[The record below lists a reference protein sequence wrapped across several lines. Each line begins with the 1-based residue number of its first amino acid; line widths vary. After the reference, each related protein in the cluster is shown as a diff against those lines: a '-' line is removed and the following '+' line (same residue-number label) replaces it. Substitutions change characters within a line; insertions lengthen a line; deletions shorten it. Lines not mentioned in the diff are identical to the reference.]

1 MRNLYDNLINRK
13 EKVSFHMPG
22 HKGKM
27 LEGMNDFLENIL
39 KIDVTELSDTDDL
52 YHANNIIAEGRN
64 NLALFSHAKKSMYL
78 VNGST
83 SGIVASI
90 MSVLDENDKILVEK
104 NCHKSVINGVRLAR
118 GESVEIDCDGVCEQ
132 EVLIKNLKKDSSIK
146 AVLITRPNYYGI
158 YQPIEK
164 LVEYSHE
171 NNIKIIVDEAHGTHF
186 ALECFDKNAMQL
198 GCDISINSYHKT
210 MPAFTQTAA
219 INFNCEDEFIDKTM
233 SNLQMIMT
241 SSPSYIFMTSVEYA
255 VNYCTKHENKYA
267 ELKEIIDWFYSE
279 IEGLDFIRKAPI
291 QKNCKRDFTRIV
303 LECDNPSD
311 VNEHLIKNGI
321 YIEMIDDKNLVL
333 ISTIADE
340 KKDFE
345 ILLEALRSYKKSD
358 STKIY
363 KTYDYLLNKI
373 ITNDIVIYP
382 PGKIFAK
389 KNSTINQEQIDEL
402 NDLSSKGVNILLK

>member
-64 NLALFSHAKKSMYL
+64 NLALFSHAKSSMYL

-132 EVLIKNLKKDSSIK
+132 EVLIENLKKDSSIK

-164 LVEYSHE
+164 LVEYCHE

-186 ALECFDKNAMQL
+186 ALDCFDKNAMQL

-219 INFNCEDEFIDKTM
+219 INFNCEDELIDKTM

-255 VNYCTKHENKYA
+255 VNYCTKNENKYT

-311 VNEHLIKNGI
+311 VNEHLIINGI

-358 STKIY
+358 STKTY
-363 KTYDYLLNKI
+363 KTYDYLLNKKI
-373 ITNDIVIYP
+373 INDIVIYP

>member
-64 NLALFSHAKKSMYL
+64 NLALFSHAKSSMYL

-132 EVLIKNLKKDSSIK
+132 EVLIENLKKDSSIK

-164 LVEYSHE
+164 LVTYCQE

-219 INFNCEDEFIDKTM
+219 INFNCEDELIDKTI

-255 VNYCTKHENKYA
+255 VNYCTKYESKYA

>member
-64 NLALFSHAKKSMYL
+64 NLALFSHAKSSMYL

-90 MSVLDENDKILVEK
+90 MSVLGENDKILVEK

-132 EVLIKNLKKDSSIK
+132 EVLIENLKKDSSIK
-146 AVLITRPNYYGI
+146 SVLITRPNYYGI

-164 LVEYSHE
+164 LVTYCHK
-171 NNIKIIVDEAHGTHF
+171 NNITIIVDEAHGTHF

-198 GCDISINSYHKT
+198 GCDISINSFHKT

-219 INFNCEDEFIDKTM
+219 INFNCEDELIDKTI

-255 VNYCTKHENKYA
+255 MDYCTKNENKYA

-345 ILLEALRSYKKSD
+345 ILLEALCSYEKSD

-363 KTYDYLLNKI
+363 KTYDYLLNKK

>member
-64 NLALFSHAKKSMYL
+64 NLALFSHAKSSMYL

-83 SGIVASI
+83 SGIVGSI

-132 EVLIKNLKKDSSIK
+132 EVLIENLKKDSSIK

-164 LVEYSHE
+164 LVTYCHE

-186 ALECFDKNAMQL
+186 ALEYFDKNAMQL

-255 VNYCTKHENKYA
+255 VNYCTKNENKYA

-363 KTYDYLLNKI
+363 KTYDYLLNTKI
-373 ITNDIVIYP
+373 INDIVIYP

>member
-22 HKGKM
+22 HKGKK
-27 LEGMNDFLENIL
+27 LEGMNDFLDNIL

-64 NLALFSHAKKSMYL
+64 NLALFSHAKSSMYL

-90 MSVLDENDKILVEK
+90 MSVLDENEKILVEK

-118 GESVEIDCDGVCEQ
+118 GKSVEIDCDGVCEQ
-132 EVLIKNLKKDSSIK
+132 EVLIENLKKDSSIK

-158 YQPIEK
+158 YQTIEK
-164 LVEYSHE
+164 LVAYCHE
-171 NNIKIIVDEAHGTHF
+171 NNIKIIVDEAHGAHF
-186 ALECFDKNAMQL
+186 ALDCFDKNAMQL

-219 INFNCEDEFIDKTM
+219 INFNCEDELIDKTI

-255 VNYCTKHENKYA
+255 IDYCIKNEKKYS
-267 ELKEIIDWFYSE
+267 ELKEIIDWFYRE
-279 IEGLDFIRKAPI
+279 IDCLDYIKKSPI

-303 LECDNPSD
+303 LECDNPHD

-345 ILLEALRSYKKSD
+345 ILLEALRSYEKSD

-363 KTYDYLLNKI
+363 KTYDYLLNTK

-389 KNSTINQEQIDEL
+389 KNSIINQKQIDEL

>member
-1 MRNLYDNLINRK
+1 MRNLYDSLINRK

-118 GESVEIDCDGVCEQ
+118 GKSVEVECDGVCEQ
-132 EVLIKNLKKDSSIK
+132 EVLIENLKKDSSIK

-158 YQPIEK
+158 YHPIEK
-164 LVEYSHE
+164 LVEYCHE
-171 NNIKIIVDEAHGTHF
+171 KNIKIIVDEAHGTHF

-219 INFNCEDEFIDKTM
+219 INFNCEDELIDKTM

-241 SSPSYIFMTSVEYA
+241 SSPSYIFMTSVEYS
-255 VNYCTKHENKYA
+255 VNYCTKNENKYA

-311 VNEHLIKNGI
+311 VNEHLIKKGI

-358 STKIY
+358 STKTY

-373 ITNDIVIYP
+373 IANDIVIYP

>member
-52 YHANNIIAEGRN
+52 YHANNIIDEGRN
-64 NLALFSHAKKSMYL
+64 NLALFSHAKSSMYL

-90 MSVLDENDKILVEK
+90 MSVLDENDKILVEQ

-132 EVLIKNLKKDSSIK
+132 EVLIENLKKDSSIK
-146 AVLITRPNYYGI
+146 AILITRPNYYGI

-164 LVEYSHE
+164 LVTYCHE

-186 ALECFDKNAMQL
+186 ALDCFDKNAMQL

-219 INFNCEDEFIDKTM
+219 INFNCEDELIDKTM

-255 VNYCTKHENKYA
+255 VNYCTKNKSKYA

-279 IEGLDFIRKAPI
+279 IEGLDFIRKTPI

-303 LECDNPSD
+303 LQCDNPSD

-321 YIEMIDDKNLVL
+321 YLEMIDDKNLVL

-345 ILLEALRSYKKSD
+345 ILLEALHSYEKSD

>member
-1 MRNLYDNLINRK
+1 MRNLYDNLISRK

-52 YHANNIIAEGRN
+52 YHANTIIAEGRN

-104 NCHKSVINGVRLAR
+104 NCHKSVINGIRLAR

-132 EVLIKNLKKDSSIK
+132 EVLIENLKKDSSIK

-164 LVEYSHE
+164 LVTYCHK

-186 ALECFDKNAMQL
+186 ALEYFDKNAMQL

-219 INFNCEDEFIDKTM
+219 INFNCEDELIDKTM

-241 SSPSYIFMTSVEYA
+241 SSPSYILMTSVEYA
-255 VNYCTKHENKYA
+255 VDFCTKYEKKYA
-267 ELKEIIDWFYSE
+267 ELKSIIDWFYSE
-279 IEGLDFIRKAPI
+279 IEDLDFIRKSPI

-345 ILLEALRSYKKSD
+345 ILLEALRSYEKSD

-363 KTYDYLLNKI
+363 KAYDYLLNKK

-389 KNSTINQEQIDEL
+389 KNSIIVQEQIDEL

>member
-64 NLALFSHAKKSMYL
+64 NLALFSHAKSSMYL

-132 EVLIKNLKKDSSIK
+132 EVLIENLKKDSSIK

-164 LVEYSHE
+164 LVTYCHE

-186 ALECFDKNAMQL
+186 ALDCFDKNAMQL

-219 INFNCEDEFIDKTM
+219 INFNCEDELIDKTM

-255 VNYCTKHENKYA
+255 FNYCSKNKSKYA
-267 ELKEIIDWFYSE
+267 ELKEIIDWFYNE
-279 IEGLDFIRKAPI
+279 IESLDYIRKAPI

-333 ISTIADE
+333 ISTIADD

-345 ILLEALRSYKKSD
+345 ILLEALRSYEKSD

-373 ITNDIVIYP
+373 IPNDIVIYP

>member
-27 LEGMNDFLENIL
+27 LEGMNNFLENIL

-118 GESVEIDCDGVCEQ
+118 GKSVEIDCDGVCEQ
-132 EVLIKNLKKDSSIK
+132 EVLIENLKKDSSIK

-164 LVEYSHE
+164 LVEYCHK

-198 GCDISINSYHKT
+198 GCDISINSFHKT

-219 INFNCEDEFIDKTM
+219 INFNCEDELIDKTM

-255 VNYCTKHENKYA
+255 VNYCTKNENKYV

-279 IEGLDFIRKAPI
+279 IEGLDYMRKAPI

-345 ILLEALRSYKKSD
+345 ILLEAFRSYEKSD

-363 KTYDYLLNKI
+363 KTYDYLLNKK

>member
-64 NLALFSHAKKSMYL
+64 NLALFSHAKSSMYL

-118 GESVEIDCDGVCEQ
+118 GKSVEIDCDGVCEQ
-132 EVLIKNLKKDSSIK
+132 EVLIENLKKDSSIK

-164 LVEYSHE
+164 LVTYCHE

-219 INFNCEDEFIDKTM
+219 INFNCEDKLIDKTI

-255 VNYCTKHENKYA
+255 VNYCTKNEDKYA

-279 IEGLDFIRKAPI
+279 IEVLDFIRKAPI
-291 QKNCKRDFTRIV
+291 QKNCKIDFTRIV

-311 VNEHLIKNGI
+311 VNEHLMKNGI

-333 ISTIADE
+333 ISTIADD

-345 ILLEALRSYKKSD
+345 ILLEALRSYEKSD

-363 KTYDYLLNKI
+363 KTYDYLLNKKI
-373 ITNDIVIYP
+373 INDIVIYP

-389 KNSTINQEQIDEL
+389 KNSTINQEQIDDL

>member
-1 MRNLYDNLINRK
+1 MRNLYDNFINRK

-22 HKGKM
+22 HKGKK
-27 LEGMNDFLENIL
+27 LEGMNDFLDNIL

-64 NLALFSHAKKSMYL
+64 NLALFSHAKSSMYL

-132 EVLIKNLKKDSSIK
+132 EVLIENLKKDSSIK

-164 LVEYSHE
+164 LVTYCHE

-186 ALECFDKNAMQL
+186 ALNWFDKNAMQL
-198 GCDISINSYHKT
+198 GCDISINSFHKT

-219 INFNCEDEFIDKTM
+219 INFNCEDELIDKTI

-255 VNYCTKHENKYA
+255 IDYCIKNEKKYS
-267 ELKEIIDWFYSE
+267 ELKEIIDWFYRE
-279 IEGLDFIRKAPI
+279 IDCLDFIRKAPI

-311 VNEHLIKNGI
+311 VNEHLMKNGI

-345 ILLEALRSYKKSD
+345 ILLEAFRSYEKSD

-363 KTYDYLLNKI
+363 KTYDYLLNKK

>member
-64 NLALFSHAKKSMYL
+64 NLALFSHAKSSMYL

-132 EVLIKNLKKDSSIK
+132 EVFIENLKKDSSIK

-164 LVEYSHE
+164 LVTYCHK

-219 INFNCEDEFIDKTM
+219 INFNCEDELIDKTM

-255 VNYCTKHENKYA
+255 VNYCTKYESKYA

-311 VNEHLIKNGI
+311 VIEHLIKNGI

-333 ISTIADE
+333 ISTIADD

-345 ILLEALRSYKKSD
+345 ILLEALRSYEKSD

-363 KTYDYLLNKI
+363 KTYDYLLNKKI
-373 ITNDIVIYP
+373 NNDIVIYP

>member
-52 YHANNIIAEGRN
+52 YHANNVIAEGRN
-64 NLALFSHAKKSMYL
+64 NLALFSHAKSSMYL

-132 EVLIKNLKKDSSIK
+132 EVLIENLKKDSSIK

-164 LVEYSHE
+164 LVTYCHE

-186 ALECFDKNAMQL
+186 ALDCFDKNAMQL

-219 INFNCEDEFIDKTM
+219 INFNCEDELIDKTM

-255 VNYCTKHENKYA
+255 VNYCSKNKSKYA
-267 ELKEIIDWFYSE
+267 ELKEIIDWFYNE
-279 IEGLDFIRKAPI
+279 IESLDYIRKAPI

-333 ISTIADE
+333 ISTIADD

-345 ILLEALRSYKKSD
+345 ILLEALRSYEKSD

-373 ITNDIVIYP
+373 IPNDIVIYP

>member
-13 EKVSFHMPG
+13 EKVRFHMPG

-64 NLALFSHAKKSMYL
+64 NLALFSNAKSSMYL

-90 MSVLDENDKILVEK
+90 MSVLDENDKILVEQ

-132 EVLIKNLKKDSSIK
+132 EVLIENLKKDSSIK

-164 LVEYSHE
+164 LVTYCHE

-186 ALECFDKNAMQL
+186 ALDCFDKNAMQL

-219 INFNCEDEFIDKTM
+219 INFNCEDKLIDKTI

-255 VNYCTKHENKYA
+255 VNYCTKNENKYA

-279 IEGLDFIRKAPI
+279 IEVLDFIRKAPI

-333 ISTIADE
+333 ISTIADD

-363 KTYDYLLNKI
+363 KTYDYLLNKK

>member
-52 YHANNIIAEGRN
+52 YHANNVIAEGRN
-64 NLALFSHAKKSMYL
+64 NLALFSHAKSSMYL

-132 EVLIKNLKKDSSIK
+132 EVLIENLKKDSSIK

-164 LVEYSHE
+164 LVTYCHE

-186 ALECFDKNAMQL
+186 ALDCFDKNAMQL

-219 INFNCEDEFIDKTM
+219 INFNCEDKLIDKTM

-255 VNYCTKHENKYA
+255 VNYCTKNESRYA

-345 ILLEALRSYKKSD
+345 ILLEALRSYEKSD

-373 ITNDIVIYP
+373 IPNDIVIYP

>member
-64 NLALFSHAKKSMYL
+64 NLALFSHAKSSMYL

-132 EVLIKNLKKDSSIK
+132 EVLIENLKKDSSIK

-164 LVEYSHE
+164 LVEYCHK

-186 ALECFDKNAMQL
+186 ALDCFDKNAMQL

-219 INFNCEDEFIDKTM
+219 INFNCEDELIDKTM

-255 VNYCTKHENKYA
+255 VNYCTKNKSKYA
-267 ELKEIIDWFYSE
+267 ELKEIIDWFYNE
-279 IEGLDFIRKAPI
+279 IESLDYIRKAPI

-311 VNEHLIKNGI
+311 VNEHLIRNGI

-333 ISTIADE
+333 ISTIADD
-340 KKDFE
+340 KKYFE
-345 ILLEALRSYKKSD
+345 ILLEALRSYEKSD
-358 STKIY
+358 STKTY
-363 KTYDYLLNKI
+363 KTYDYLLNTKI
-373 ITNDIVIYP
+373 INDIVIYP

>member
-22 HKGKM
+22 HKCKM

-64 NLALFSHAKKSMYL
+64 NLALFSHAKSSMYL

-104 NCHKSVINGVRLAR
+104 NCHKSVINGIRLAR
-118 GESVEIDCDGVCEQ
+118 GKSVDIDCDGVCEQ
-132 EVLIKNLKKDSSIK
+132 EVLIENLKKDSSIK

-164 LVEYSHE
+164 LVTYCQE

-219 INFNCEDEFIDKTM
+219 INFNCEDELIDKTI

-255 VNYCTKHENKYA
+255 VNYCTKYESKYA

>member
-27 LEGMNDFLENIL
+27 LEGMKDFLENIL

-90 MSVLDENDKILVEK
+90 MSVLDENEKILVEK

-132 EVLIKNLKKDSSIK
+132 EVLIENLKKDSSIK

-164 LVEYSHE
+164 LVEYCHE

-186 ALECFDKNAMQL
+186 ALDCFDKNAMQL

-219 INFNCEDEFIDKTM
+219 INFNCEYELIDKTI

-255 VNYCTKHENKYA
+255 IDYCTKNENKYA

-358 STKIY
+358 STKTY
-363 KTYDYLLNKI
+363 KTYDYLLNKKI
-373 ITNDIVIYP
+373 INDIVIYP

>member
-27 LEGMNDFLENIL
+27 LESMNDFLENIL

-118 GESVEIDCDGVCEQ
+118 GKSVEVECDGVCEQ
-132 EVLIKNLKKDSSIK
+132 EILIENLKKDSSIK

-164 LVEYSHE
+164 LVEYCHE

-186 ALECFDKNAMQL
+186 ALDCFDKNAMQL

-219 INFNCEDEFIDKTM
+219 INFNCEDELIDKTM

-255 VNYCTKHENKYA
+255 IDYCTKNENKYA

-303 LECDNPSD
+303 LQCDNPSD
-311 VNEHLIKNGI
+311 VNEHLIKNRI

-358 STKIY
+358 STKTY
-363 KTYDYLLNKI
+363 KTYDYLLNKKI
-373 ITNDIVIYP
+373 INDIVIYP

-389 KNSTINQEQIDEL
+389 KNSTINQEQINEL

>member
-1 MRNLYDNLINRK
+1 MRNLYENLINRK

-64 NLALFSHAKKSMYL
+64 NLALFSHAKSSMYL

-90 MSVLDENDKILVEK
+90 MSVLDENDKILVER

-132 EVLIKNLKKDSSIK
+132 EVLIENLKKNSSIK

-164 LVEYSHE
+164 LVTYCHE

-219 INFNCEDEFIDKTM
+219 INFNCEEELIDKTI

-255 VNYCTKHENKYA
+255 LNYCTKNENKYA

-279 IEGLDFIRKAPI
+279 IEGLDFIRKTPI

-321 YIEMIDDKNLVL
+321 YIEMIDYKNLVL
-333 ISTIADE
+333 ISTIADD

-345 ILLEALRSYKKSD
+345 ILLEALRSYEKSD

-363 KTYDYLLNKI
+363 KTYDYLLNKK

>member
-64 NLALFSHAKKSMYL
+64 NLALFSHAKSSMYL

-132 EVLIKNLKKDSSIK
+132 EVLIENLKKDSSIK

-164 LVEYSHE
+164 LVTYCHE

-186 ALECFDKNAMQL
+186 ALEYFDKNAMQL

-219 INFNCEDEFIDKTM
+219 INFNCEDELIDKTM

-255 VNYCTKHENKYA
+255 VNYFTKYESKYV

-345 ILLEALRSYKKSD
+345 ILLEAFRSYEKSD

-363 KTYDYLLNKI
+363 KTYDYLLNKK

>member
-1 MRNLYDNLINRK
+1 MRNLYENLINRK

-64 NLALFSHAKKSMYL
+64 NLALFSHAKSSMYL

-132 EVLIKNLKKDSSIK
+132 KVLIENLKKDSSIK

-164 LVEYSHE
+164 LVTYCHK

-186 ALECFDKNAMQL
+186 ALDCFDKNAMQL

-219 INFNCEDEFIDKTM
+219 INFNCEDELIDKTM

-255 VNYCTKHENKYA
+255 VNYCTKYESKYA

-333 ISTIADE
+333 ISTIADD

-345 ILLEALRSYKKSD
+345 ILLEALRSYEKSD

-363 KTYDYLLNKI
+363 RTYDYLLNTK

-389 KNSTINQEQIDEL
+389 KNSIINQKQIDEL

>member
-90 MSVLDENDKILVEK
+90 MSVLNENDKILVEK

-118 GESVEIDCDGVCEQ
+118 GKSVEVECDGVCEQ
-132 EVLIKNLKKDSSIK
+132 EVLIENLKKDSSIK

-164 LVEYSHE
+164 FVEYCHE

-186 ALECFDKNAMQL
+186 ALDCFDKNAMQL

-219 INFNCEDEFIDKTM
+219 INFNCEEELIDKTM

-255 VNYCTKHENKYA
+255 IDYCIKNENKYA

-345 ILLEALRSYKKSD
+345 ILLGALRSYKKSD

-363 KTYDYLLNKI
+363 KTYDYLLNTKI
-373 ITNDIVIYP
+373 INDIVIYP

-389 KNSTINQEQIDEL
+389 KNSTINQKQIDEL

>member
-64 NLALFSHAKKSMYL
+64 NLALFSHAKSSMYL

-132 EVLIKNLKKDSSIK
+132 EVLIENLKKDSSIK

-164 LVEYSHE
+164 LVTYCHE

-186 ALECFDKNAMQL
+186 ALDCFDKNAMQL

-219 INFNCEDEFIDKTM
+219 INFNCEDELIDKTM

-255 VNYCTKHENKYA
+255 VNYCTKNKSKYA

-345 ILLEALRSYKKSD
+345 ILLEAFRSYEKSD
-358 STKIY
+358 STKIH
-363 KTYDYLLNKI
+363 KTYDYLLNKK

>member
-118 GESVEIDCDGVCEQ
+118 GKSVEIDCDGVCEQ
-132 EVLIKNLKKDSSIK
+132 EVLIENLKKDSSIK

-164 LVEYSHE
+164 LVTYCQE

-198 GCDISINSYHKT
+198 GCDISINSFHKT

-219 INFNCEDEFIDKTM
+219 INFNSEDELIDKTI

-255 VNYCTKHENKYA
+255 MDYCTKNENKYA

-345 ILLEALRSYKKSD
+345 ILLEAFRSYEKSD

-363 KTYDYLLNKI
+363 KTYDYLLNKK

>member
-104 NCHKSVINGVRLAR
+104 NCHKSVINGVRFAR
-118 GESVEIDCDGVCEQ
+118 GKSVEVECDGVCEQ
-132 EVLIKNLKKDSSIK
+132 EVLIENLKKDSSIK

-164 LVEYSHE
+164 LVEYCHE

-186 ALECFDKNAMQL
+186 ALDCFDKNAMQL

-219 INFNCEDEFIDKTM
+219 INFNCEDELIDKTM

-255 VNYCTKHENKYA
+255 IDYCTKNENKYA

-311 VNEHLIKNGI
+311 VNEHLIKNRI

-358 STKIY
+358 STKTY
-363 KTYDYLLNKI
+363 KTYDYLLNKKI
-373 ITNDIVIYP
+373 INDIVIYP

-389 KNSTINQEQIDEL
+389 KNSTINQEQINEL

>member
-27 LEGMNDFLENIL
+27 LEGMKDFLENIL

-52 YHANNIIAEGRN
+52 YHANNIIAEGRS
-64 NLALFSHAKKSMYL
+64 NLALFSHAKSSMYL

-118 GESVEIDCDGVCEQ
+118 GEYVEIDCDGVCEQ
-132 EVLIKNLKKDSSIK
+132 EVLIENLKKDSSIK
-146 AVLITRPNYYGI
+146 AVLITRPNYYGT

-164 LVEYSHE
+164 LVTYCQE

-219 INFNCEDEFIDKTM
+219 INFNCEDELIDKTI

-255 VNYCTKHENKYA
+255 VNYCTKYESKYA

-291 QKNCKRDFTRIV
+291 KKNCKRDFTRIV

>member
-64 NLALFSHAKKSMYL
+64 NLALFSHAKSSMYL

-132 EVLIKNLKKDSSIK
+132 EVLIENLKKDSSIK

-164 LVEYSHE
+164 LVEYCHE

-186 ALECFDKNAMQL
+186 ALDCFDKNAMQL

-219 INFNCEDEFIDKTM
+219 INFNCEDELIDKTM

-255 VNYCTKHENKYA
+255 VNYCTKNENKYA

-279 IEGLDFIRKAPI
+279 IEVLDFIRKAPI

-363 KTYDYLLNKI
+363 KTYDYLLNKK

-389 KNSTINQEQIDEL
+389 NNSTINQEQIDEL

>member
-22 HKGKM
+22 HKGKN

-118 GESVEIDCDGVCEQ
+118 GKSVEVECDGVCEQ
-132 EVLIKNLKKDSSIK
+132 EILIENLKKDSSIK

-164 LVEYSHE
+164 LVEYCHE
-171 NNIKIIVDEAHGTHF
+171 KNIKIIVDEAHGTHF

-198 GCDISINSYHKT
+198 GCDISINSFHKT

-219 INFNCEDEFIDKTM
+219 INFNCEDELIDKTM

-255 VNYCTKHENKYA
+255 IDYCTKNKSKYA

-279 IEGLDFIRKAPI
+279 IESLDYIRQAPI

-311 VNEHLIKNGI
+311 VNEHLIKKGI

-345 ILLEALRSYKKSD
+345 ILLEAFRSYKKSD

-363 KTYDYLLNKI
+363 KTYDYLLNTKI
-373 ITNDIVIYP
+373 INDIVIYP

>member
-64 NLALFSHAKKSMYL
+64 NLALFSHAKSSMYL

-118 GESVEIDCDGVCEQ
+118 GKSVEIDCDGVCEQ
-132 EVLIKNLKKDSSIK
+132 EVLIENLKKDSSIK

-164 LVEYSHE
+164 LVTYCHE

-186 ALECFDKNAMQL
+186 ALNWFDKNAMQL

-219 INFNCEDEFIDKTM
+219 INFNCEDELIDKTM

-255 VNYCTKHENKYA
+255 IDYCTKKENKYA

-291 QKNCKRDFTRIV
+291 KKNCKRDFTRIV

-333 ISTIADE
+333 ISTIADD

-363 KTYDYLLNKI
+363 KTYDYLLNKK

>member
-132 EVLIKNLKKDSSIK
+132 EVLIENLKKDSSIK

-164 LVEYSHE
+164 LVTYCHE

-219 INFNCEDEFIDKTM
+219 INFNCEDELIDKTM

-255 VNYCTKHENKYA
+255 LNYCTKNENKYA

-279 IEGLDFIRKAPI
+279 IEGLDFIRKTPI

-321 YIEMIDDKNLVL
+321 YIEMIDYKNLVL
-333 ISTIADE
+333 ISTIADD

-363 KTYDYLLNKI
+363 KTYDYLLNKK

>member
-83 SGIVASI
+83 SGIIASI

-118 GESVEIDCDGVCEQ
+118 GKSVEIDCDGVCEQ
-132 EVLIKNLKKDSSIK
+132 EILIENLKKDSSIK

-164 LVEYSHE
+164 LVEYCHE

-219 INFNCEDEFIDKTM
+219 INFNCEDELIDKTI

-255 VNYCTKHENKYA
+255 VNYCTKNENKYA

-279 IEGLDFIRKAPI
+279 IEGLDFIRKGPI

-358 STKIY
+358 STKTY
-363 KTYDYLLNKI
+363 KTYDYLLNKKI
-373 ITNDIVIYP
+373 INDIVIYP

>member
-64 NLALFSHAKKSMYL
+64 NLALFSHAKSSMYL

-132 EVLIKNLKKDSSIK
+132 EVLIENLKKDSSIK

-164 LVEYSHE
+164 LVTYCHE

-186 ALECFDKNAMQL
+186 ALDCFDKNAMQL

-219 INFNCEDEFIDKTM
+219 INFNCEDELIDKTM

-255 VNYCTKHENKYA
+255 VNYCTKNENKYA

-279 IEGLDFIRKAPI
+279 IEVLDFIRKAPI

-311 VNEHLIKNGI
+311 VNEHLMKNGI

-333 ISTIADE
+333 ISTIADD

>member
-22 HKGKM
+22 HKGKN

-132 EVLIKNLKKDSSIK
+132 EVLIENLKKDSSIK

-164 LVEYSHE
+164 LVEYCHE
-171 NNIKIIVDEAHGTHF
+171 KNIKIIVDEAHGTHF

-198 GCDISINSYHKT
+198 GCDISINSFHKT

-219 INFNCEDEFIDKTM
+219 INFNCEDELIDKTM

-255 VNYCTKHENKYA
+255 IDYCTKNKSKYA

-279 IEGLDFIRKAPI
+279 IERLDFIRKAPI

-311 VNEHLIKNGI
+311 VNEHLIKKGI

-345 ILLEALRSYKKSD
+345 ILLEAFRSYKKSD

-363 KTYDYLLNKI
+363 KTYDYLLNTKI
-373 ITNDIVIYP
+373 INDIVIYP

-389 KNSTINQEQIDEL
+389 KNSIIYQSQIDEL

>member
-64 NLALFSHAKKSMYL
+64 NLALFSHAKSSMYL

-118 GESVEIDCDGVCEQ
+118 GEYVEIDCDGVCEQ
-132 EVLIKNLKKDSSIK
+132 EVLIENLKKDSSIK

-164 LVEYSHE
+164 LVTYCHE

-219 INFNCEDEFIDKTM
+219 INFNCEDELIDKTM

-255 VNYCTKHENKYA
+255 LNYCTKNENKYA

-279 IEGLDFIRKAPI
+279 IEGLDFIRKTPI

-321 YIEMIDDKNLVL
+321 YIEMIDYKNLVL
-333 ISTIADE
+333 ISTIADD

-345 ILLEALRSYKKSD
+345 ILLEALRSYEKSD

-363 KTYDYLLNKI
+363 KTYDYLLNKK

>member
-64 NLALFSHAKKSMYL
+64 NLALFSHAKSSMYL

-118 GESVEIDCDGVCEQ
+118 GESVEINCDGVCEQ
-132 EVLIKNLKKDSSIK
+132 EVLIENLKKDSSIK

-164 LVEYSHE
+164 LVTYCHK

-219 INFNCEDEFIDKTM
+219 INFNCEDELTDKTM

-255 VNYCTKHENKYA
+255 IDYCTKKENKYA

-291 QKNCKRDFTRIV
+291 KKNCKRDFTRIV

-345 ILLEALRSYKKSD
+345 ILLEAFRSYEKSD

-363 KTYDYLLNKI
+363 KTYDYLLNTK

>member
-132 EVLIKNLKKDSSIK
+132 EVLIENLKKDSSIK

-164 LVEYSHE
+164 LVTYCHE

-219 INFNCEDEFIDKTM
+219 INFNCEDKLIDKTI

-255 VNYCTKHENKYA
+255 VNYCTKYENKYA

-291 QKNCKRDFTRIV
+291 QKNCKRDFTRII